1 MEQFFSHTATF
12 KNFKVEK
19 AHISPSFN
27 RSSSLPVSSFLISLL
42 HVHFFPPSRPA
53 GGWRATAQ
61 PDGADGED
69 PGEEQEE
76 TPQDGRQHQ
85 EEAVGAGFQHLQRF
99 FQCV

>member
-1 MEQFFSHTATF
+1 MEQFFSRTATF
-12 KNFKVEK
+12 RKLKKPTFLP
-19 AHISPSFN
+19 PSTD
-27 RSSSLPVSSFLISLL
+27 LPLFLFLLFLISLL
-42 HVHFFPPSRPA
+42 HVHYFPPSRPA